1 MKANLMNGTIEMTKE
16 EAKSAGKLNS
26 DKFMELKEAR
36 DYLIEYI
43 DDVNVLAK
51 KYFYNEG

>member
-1 MKANLMNGTIEMTKE
+1 
-16 EAKSAGKLNS
+16 
-26 DKFMELKEAR
+26 MELKEAR

-51 KYFYNEG
+51 KYFYNEE